1 MFLTSS
7 VPVPVPVGCRTL
19 SLLPGVPIPDVVDD
33 SALVPLPASQLALE
47 FEALVNDNFV
57 WPAKGTL

>member
-1 MFLTSS
+1 MFLAFT
-7 VPVPVPVGCRTL
+7 VPVPVGCRTL
-19 SLLPGVPIPDVVDD
+19 SFLPGVPIPDVVDD

-57 WPAKGTL
+57 WPAKETL